1 MLTGLEAFS
10 MACNIM
16 QVISFTGEVIST
28 FQAIRHGQSPDVSIA
43 VTAKQMPEAFEALSQ
58 SLEQAQKPLNKDDA
72 EMADL
77 AAQCLAAAAA
87 LKVELDKIWDSTK
100 GSYRA
105 ALTGTVKK
113 MFNQRKIDELEKLLR
128 VLREIME
135 QRLLHRIWSL
145 RHFIDAIAASETRL
159 AGLIRDESESVK
171 EHLALQGDQLRDDI
185 ADLSA
190 RVTSE
195 AAQTR
200 REIALRIKETAT
212 VQASEAE
219 HQQLLISLEY
229 ETQNERRNQ
238 IVDSYAD
245 TFRWIFDCP
254 KYEPD
259 EWSIRAQSS
268 KSFLRWL
275 HSEGSALYWISGKAG
290 SGKSTL
296 MKFLV
301 DEPQTEAE
309 LGDSAILSH
318 FVWMAGHKV
327 QRSIYGLS
335 CSLLRQLVQDD
346 RGLSACVLDKIPRT
360 RGYKFF
366 GDWSVQDLEAA
377 LLVALAESTKPV
389 CVFLDGLDEVTHE
402 EQGRTLDLVD
412 KMCSRVPRLRVCVS
426 SRPEPI
432 FQTRLR
438 NVPALRLQDL
448 TREDIKQYVSG
459 ALGSAFDTGDPE
471 FRDLV
476 GKICNKSDGVFLWVS
491 LAIKSLQR
499 GNRDENTLE
508 ELEKRLETLPKD
520 LHQLY
525 ESMWHRLNDDEP
537 IYREDGAQF
546 LNYALGYEDIG
557 LGFDLPI
564 LTCTID
570 QLTLAREGCLRRKIL
585 EENYSPLV
593 VEWIPYVRKT
603 ARQLEIRSAGL
614 LEITTNMWGEP
625 SARLIHRSAK
635 EFLENTPRGQQILQ
649 YDKSTAE
656 DRMCNIILATIA

>member
-58 SLEQAQKPLNKDDA
+58 SLEQGQKPLNKDDA

-128 VLREIME
+128 ALREIME
-135 QRLLHRIWSL
+135 QRLLHRICTQNDAMLLQQDKEFGHLHAQL
-145 RHFIDAIAASETRL
+145 RHFIDAIAAGETRL

-212 VQASEAE
+212 AQASEAE

-318 FVWMAGHKV
+318 FV
-327 QRSIYGLS
+327 
-335 CSLLRQLVQDD
+335 
-346 RGLSACVLDKIPRT
+346 
-360 RGYKFF
+360 
-366 GDWSVQDLEAA
+366 
-377 LLVALAESTKPV
+377 
-389 CVFLDGLDEVTHE
+389 
-402 EQGRTLDLVD
+402 
-412 KMCSRVPRLRVCVS
+412 
-426 SRPEPI
+426 
-432 FQTRLR
+432 
-438 NVPALRLQDL
+438 
-448 TREDIKQYVSG
+448 
-459 ALGSAFDTGDPE
+459 
-471 FRDLV
+471 
-476 GKICNKSDGVFLWVS
+476 
-491 LAIKSLQR
+491 
-499 GNRDENTLE
+499 
-508 ELEKRLETLPKD
+508 
-520 LHQLY
+520 
-525 ESMWHRLNDDEP
+525 
-537 IYREDGAQF
+537 
-546 LNYALGYEDIG
+546 
-557 LGFDLPI
+557 
-564 LTCTID
+564 
-570 QLTLAREGCLRRKIL
+570 
-585 EENYSPLV
+585 
-593 VEWIPYVRKT
+593 
-603 ARQLEIRSAGL
+603 
-614 LEITTNMWGEP
+614 
-625 SARLIHRSAK
+625 
-635 EFLENTPRGQQILQ
+635 
-649 YDKSTAE
+649 
-656 DRMCNIILATIA
+656 